1 MRDLLWYLDMTT
13 SPDGERVSFDDR
25 MAEVRERYPSDHYVS
40 RALDGSMAD
49 RRGAV
54 DRAESWLSSVGLA
67 GQV

>member
-1 MRDLLWYLDMTT
+1 MTT

-25 MAEVRERYPSDHYVS
+25 MAEVRERYPADHYVS

-54 DRAESWLSSVGLA
+54 DRAKSWLSSVGLA

>member
-1 MRDLLWYLDMTT
+1 MTT
-13 SPDGERVSFDDR
+13 SPDGERVSFDER
-25 MAEVRERYPSDHYVS
+25 MAEVRERYPTEHYVS
-40 RALDGSMAD
+40 RALDRSMAD